1 MNFSSKIDGLWCLT
15 LCRLYQ
21 HLSYSILFLG
31 SIQHVTIKI
40 KLDMEN
46 LVMAKDREQI
56 TTRN

>member
-1 MNFSSKIDGLWCLT
+1 MGLT

-31 SIQHVTIKI
+31 PIQQVTIKI

>member
-1 MNFSSKIDGLWCLT
+1 MNFSSKIDELWCLT
-15 LCRLYQ
+15 LYRLYQ

-31 SIQHVTIKI
+31 PIQHVTIKI